1 MTYEQ
6 IVSAHKVMNVI
17 EKYLELQKAAQD
29 LTKQERQMLIQ
40 SLQQNLQEEKS

>member
-17 EKYLELQKAAQD
+17 EKYLELQRAVQS
-29 LTKQERQMLIQ
+29 LTRDELQMLTYSLKQ
-40 SLQQNLQEEKS
+40 SPQEENA